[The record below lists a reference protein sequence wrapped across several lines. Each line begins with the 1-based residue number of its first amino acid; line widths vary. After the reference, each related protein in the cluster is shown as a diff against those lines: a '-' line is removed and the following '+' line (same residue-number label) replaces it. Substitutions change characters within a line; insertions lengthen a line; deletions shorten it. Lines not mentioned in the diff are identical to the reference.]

1 MYFDERSLH
10 ICGSIIHAINKLR
23 NMKKIL
29 IAVME
34 ELRGKGKGLKEDRKA
49 REEEKREKLDER
61 KELEKRIKEQEERV
75 RAQTRQLV
83 DCWPSQGA
91 SNPLCRCGVDL
102 VW

>member
-1 MYFDERSLH
+1 
-10 ICGSIIHAINKLR
+10 
-23 NMKKIL
+23 MKKIL
-29 IAVME
+29 IVVTE
-34 ELRGKGKGLKEDRKA
+34 ELREKEKGLKEDRKA
-49 REEEKREKLDER
+49 REEEIREILDER
-61 KELEKRIKEQEERV
+61 KELENMIKERV

>member
-1 MYFDERSLH
+1 MR
-10 ICGSIIHAINKLR
+10 
-23 NMKKIL
+23 KIL

-34 ELRGKGKGLKEDRKA
+34 ELREMGKEDGKA
-49 REEEKREKLDER
+49 REEERRERLDER

-83 DCWPSQGA
+83 DCWPSQSA